1 MSISDESNNLV
12 SLTAMSTVVFDVE
25 ATLTV
30 LALVTA
36 VILNIVKT
44 IGHIKDQR
52 KSVDSQE

>member
-25 ATLTV
+25 TTLTI

-52 KSVDSQE
+52 KNDFQE

>member
-1 MSISDESNNLV
+1 MSISDESNNL
-12 SLTAMSTVVFDVE
+12 LNLGAMSTVVFDVE

-44 IGHIKDQR
+44 IGHIREQR
-52 KSVDSQE
+52 ENVNK